1 MHKFEA
7 GRRSLCDN
15 NAATCP
21 TDRPESERAI
31 KRVPAHSFLPSQ
43 PLVELRRDRFGRLQR
58 LIRGLIILGE
68 HRVRSFSDPGL
79 PSLFLY
85 DRLKYCVRRVADTD
99 LLEQTT
105 AVPAIFSSALRI
117 ARLSF
122 PRLD

>member
-1 MHKFEA
+1 MPPHA
-7 GRRSLCDN
+7 RPTNRR
-15 NAATCP
+15 A
-21 TDRPESERAI
+21 RERAI

-58 LIRGLIILGE
+58 LIRALIV
-68 HRVRSFSDPGL
+68 RVRSFSDPGL

-117 ARLSF
+117 ARL
-122 PRLD
+122 RLSIRGALPPPCFL